1 VRRNTLSF
9 RLRAPLRKRLAV
21 VRVSVDGRLVRR
33 VTGDQLDRAVRLTGL
48 PNRSFLLELRA
59 RTTGGERLWTG
70 RIYRACRG

>member
-1 VRRNTLSF
+1 
-9 RLRAPLRKRLAV
+9 
-21 VRVSVDGRLVRR
+21 VRR
-33 VTGDQLDRAVRLTGL
+33 VTGDQLDRSVRLTGL